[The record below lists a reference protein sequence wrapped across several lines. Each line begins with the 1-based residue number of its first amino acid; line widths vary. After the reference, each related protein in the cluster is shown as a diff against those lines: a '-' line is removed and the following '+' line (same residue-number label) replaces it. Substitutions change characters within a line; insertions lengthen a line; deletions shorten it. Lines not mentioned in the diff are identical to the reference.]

1 MMPST
6 YSLLLSRYPAA
17 VLKSSF
23 AAAVA
28 DPINAVMS
36 QVLLCDSDWESIRA
50 RTDLPV
56 ERVGPYLAA
65 AYNGGVGRVL
75 TVLSNDEMQWMEE
88 PDQSRRP
95 TMTITR
101 KVPVRVRSRS
111 GRVTKRYVVKKYT
124 QAIFKNETSKY
135 VSQYHW
141 INDYLAERAKGAT
154 PPVRLELK

>member
-6 YSLLLSRYPAA
+6 YSLLLGRYPAA
-17 VLKSSF
+17 GLKSSF
-23 AAAVA
+23 ATAVA

-75 TVLSNDEMQWMEE
+75 TVLSNDEMQLLEE
-88 PDQSRRP
+88 LDPSRRP
-95 TMTITR
+95 TMTMTMQVLGIGW
-101 KVPVRVRSRS
+101 SRS
-111 GRVTKRYVVKKYT
+111 GSV
-124 QAIFKNETSKY
+124 
-135 VSQYHW
+135 
-141 INDYLAERAKGAT
+141 
-154 PPVRLELK
+154 